1 MGLAGST
8 AASRWKIVWFTEYGM
23 PPRASCLGGRGI
35 GEHAQGLRRVGG
47 DHDGVKGFGHGLGAP
62 RAEVTSTPSAC
73 RCTAVTG
80 LESRMSGR
88 VPATLST

>member
-23 PPRASCLGGRGI
+23 PPRASFSAA
-35 GEHAQGLRRVGG
+35 EASASMRRACAGWVAITTASK
-47 DHDGVKGFGHGLGAP
+47 VSCHGLGAP
-62 RAEVTSTPSAC
+62 CGGDVDAVGVP
-73 RCTAVTG
+73 CTAVTG

-88 VPATLST
+88 VAATLST